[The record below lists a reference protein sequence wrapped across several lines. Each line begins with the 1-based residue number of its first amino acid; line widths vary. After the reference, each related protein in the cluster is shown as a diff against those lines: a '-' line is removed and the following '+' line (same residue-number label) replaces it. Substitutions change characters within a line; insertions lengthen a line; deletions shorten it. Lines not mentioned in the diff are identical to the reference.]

1 MKPIVI
7 YPKQLKEDQIVLTKK
22 EFEKYLKDA
31 YDSGYE
37 DGRKVYWAPYYY
49 PTTTTPHITWTNDKS
64 NDWDWTKVTCNDNQ
78 NTVTYYNDNY
88 NTITTTTARKGE

>member
-49 PTTTTPHITWTNDKS
+49 PTTTTTPRITWTNDTPSK
-64 NDWDWTKVTCNDNQ
+64 DWDWTKVTCNDNF
-78 NTVTYYNDNY
+78 
-88 NTITTTTARKGE
+88 NTITTTTARQGE

>member
-37 DGRKVYWAPYYY
+37 DGRKVYWTPY
-49 PTTTTPHITWTNDKS
+49 ITWTSDKTIP
-64 NDWDWTKVTCNDNQ
+64 NYDWTKVTCN
-78 NTVTYYNDNY
+78 
-88 NTITTTTARKGE
+88 TTTSTVPDSLLDELKDTSKAY

>member
-37 DGRKVYWAPYYY
+37 DGRKVYWTPYYY
-49 PTTTTPHITWTNDKS
+49 PTTVTTPSITWTSDKTTP
-64 NDWDWTKVTCNDNQ
+64 DYDWTKVTCNATTG
-78 NTVTYYNDNY
+78 TVPDSLLNELKDTSKAY
-88 NTITTTTARKGE
+88 